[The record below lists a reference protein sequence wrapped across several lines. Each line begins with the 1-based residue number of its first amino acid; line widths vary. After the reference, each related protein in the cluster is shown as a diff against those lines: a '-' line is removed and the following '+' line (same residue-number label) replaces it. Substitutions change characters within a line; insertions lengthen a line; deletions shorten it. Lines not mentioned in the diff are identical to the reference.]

1 MFWENFYKLC
11 QTAEK
16 KPFTV
21 VKEIGIAQGS
31 ITKWKN
37 GSIPKGETLKKIA
50 DYFGVSVD
58 YMLYGSETD
67 ASDFTSETVPL
78 DQANLRMV
86 PLYESVAAG
95 FGAYASEDIQD
106 YMPAYFH
113 NPADADSTICIKVKG
128 DSMRPKIED
137 GDIIQVHKQEDVDTG
152 SIAVVMVDDDDGLV
166 KIVWKEKDGIVLQS
180 INPEYAPVH
189 FQGKEAQRVRIVGIV
204 TQIIKGVNGHK
215 VNYISKDDGKKELMD
230 KLDQM
235 DAEQLREFNR
245 LFNEYMKG
253 KTDK

>member
-1 MFWENFYKLC
+1 MFWEKFLELC
-11 QTAEK
+11 ASNNTKPTTVASALNISKGSVTNWK
-16 KPFTV
+16 KGVSP
-21 VKEIGIAQGS
+21 Q
-31 ITKWKN
+31 
-37 GSIPKGETLKKIA
+37 ETTIFRIA
-50 DYFGVSVD
+50 DYFGVPAD
-58 YMLYGSETD
+58 YFKEEQQTPTIASETQ
-67 ASDFTSETVPL
+67 PL
-78 DQANLRMV
+78 DRENMRMV
-86 PLYESVAAG
+86 PLYETVAAG
-95 FGAYASEDIQD
+95 FSAYASADVQD
-106 YMPAYFH
+106 YMPVYLP
-113 NPADADSTICIKVKG
+113 NPAEYEWTLCIKVKG
-128 DSMRPKIED
+128 DSMYPKIED
-137 GDIIQVHKQEDVDTG
+137 GDIIQVRKQEDVDTG

-166 KIVWKEKDGIVLQS
+166 KIVWKEADGIVLQS
-180 INPEYAPVH
+180 INPHYAPMH

>member
-1 MFWENFYKLC
+1 MFWEKFLLLC
-11 QTAEK
+11 
-16 KPFTV
+16 
-21 VKEIGIAQGS
+21 KE
-31 ITKWKN
+31 
-37 GSIPKGETLKKIA
+37 KGESPTYVCKKLGYSSTMVTNWKRGSVPRDSTLLKIA
-50 DYFGVSVD
+50 DYFGVPAD
-58 YMLYGSETD
+58 YFKEEQQTATIASETQ
-67 ASDFTSETVPL
+67 PL
-78 DQANLRMV
+78 DRENLRMV

-128 DSMRPKIED
+128 DSMSPKIED
-137 GDIIQVHKQEDVDTG
+137 GDIIQVRKQEDVDSG

-166 KIVWKEKDGIVLQS
+166 KIVWKEKDGVVLQS
-180 INPEYAPVH
+180 INPRYAPMH
-189 FQGKEAQRVRIVGIV
+189 FMEGDAQRVRIVGIV

>member
-1 MFWENFYKLC
+1 MFWENFVLLC
-11 QTAEK
+11 HK
-16 KPFTV
+16 KNTTPSAACLELGFSKTMATNW
-21 VKEIGIAQGS
+21 KKGS
-31 ITKWKN
+31 VPRD
-37 GSIPKGETLKKIA
+37 STLLKIA
-50 DYFGVSVD
+50 EYFGVSVE
-58 YMLYGSETD
+58 YLKGEEELPT
-67 ASDFTSETVPL
+67 ASETVPL
-78 DQANLRMV
+78 DQSNLRMV

-95 FGAYASEDIQD
+95 FSAYASADVQD
-106 YMPAYFH
+106 YMPVYFN
-113 NPADADSTICIKVKG
+113 NPAEYEWTLCIKVKG
-128 DSMRPKIED
+128 DSMYPKIED
-137 GDIIQVHKQEDVDTG
+137 GDIIQVRKQEDVDSG
-152 SIAVVMVDDDDGLV
+152 SIAVVMVDDDDGRV
-166 KIVWKEKDGIVLQS
+166 KIVWKEADGIMLQS
-180 INPEYAPVH
+180 INPQYAPMH